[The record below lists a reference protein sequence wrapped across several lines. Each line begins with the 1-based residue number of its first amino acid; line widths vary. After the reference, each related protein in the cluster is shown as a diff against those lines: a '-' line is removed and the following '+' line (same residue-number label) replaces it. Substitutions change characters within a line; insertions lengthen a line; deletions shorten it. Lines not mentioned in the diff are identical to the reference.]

1 MQLELFTERKK
12 VSFYQISK
20 YHISDVIG
28 FSYNDKM
35 YYIHSY
41 DYTKDGI
48 TMEYVF
54 FISKLDKINPKIMDE
69 IKKIGLIQ
77 STIGLSELLKKVVS
91 QSEVNHFMYNFIDT
105 KTIYI
110 SSIFLSTENLFSSEL
125 INPVFLYY
133 NFNKKG
139 IDYFLVEEEICN

>member
-1 MQLELFTERKK
+1 MQLELFTKQKK

-41 DYTKDGI
+41 DFTSDGI
-48 TMEYVF
+48 TMESVF
-54 FISKLDKINPKIMDE
+54 FISKLDEINPKIMD
-69 IKKIGLIQ
+69 ILNNRLIQ
-77 STIGLSELLKKVVS
+77 STISLNKLLKKVVS
-91 QSEVNHFMYNFIDT
+91 QSEVNNFMYNFIDT
-105 KTIYI
+105 NTIYI
-110 SSIFLSTENLFSSEL
+110 SSIFLPPTNLFSSEL
-125 INPVFLYY
+125 VILYY

-139 IDYFLVEEEICN
+139 IDYFLVKENLCN